1 MATVTGLITVN
12 GKQVLEVDAEP
23 NALTG
28 TAAPIGSLAM
38 YDSGTVGSL
47 WVKVGSADTAWQRV
61 DLPEGQDW
69 ELDGND
75 LTGVTPDAPNEFLGS
90 TNDYDLAFRRNNTE
104 LMRLVTDGLLVG
116 LNASLG
122 GRLQVQGAALGSDLL
137 KQISPNGGSGSQ
149 VIYVSRQYKVQTTNA
164 TATTLADIAVPNDAV
179 VGIEAKIVCRQ
190 HGGTAGAAGDGAS
203 YVRNIHARNVGGTV
217 SVRQNATTVTSEDL
231 NAFNVTVSA
240 NTSNVRLQ
248 AVGAADRN
256 IAWFAHVE
264 MLIAVN

>member
-1 MATVTGLITVN
+1 MANVIGLITVN
-12 GKQVLEVDAEP
+12 GKQVLEVDDAP
-23 NALTG
+23 DASSG
-28 TAAPIGSLAM
+28 TAAPIASLAM

-47 WVKVGSADTAWQRV
+47 WVKVGAADTAWQRV

-75 LTGVTPDAPNEFLGS
+75 LTGATPDAPNEFIGS
-90 TNDYDLAFRRNNTE
+90 SNNYDLAFRRNNTE
-104 LMRLVTDGLLVG
+104 LMRLVSDGLLIG

-122 GRLQVQGAALGSDLL
+122 GRLQVQSSSLGADLL
-137 KQISPNGGSGSQ
+137 KQVSENGGSGSQ
-149 VIYVSRQYKVQTTNA
+149 VIMVTRQYKVQTTDN
-164 TATTLADIAVPNDAV
+164 TPTTLADISVPTDSV

-190 HGGTAGAAGDGAS
+190 HGGSSGSAGDGAS

-231 NAFNVTVSA
+231 GAFNVAVSA
-240 NTSNVRLQ
+240 NSSNVRLQ
-248 AVGAADRN
+248 ASGANNRD

-264 MLIAVN
+264 MMIAVD